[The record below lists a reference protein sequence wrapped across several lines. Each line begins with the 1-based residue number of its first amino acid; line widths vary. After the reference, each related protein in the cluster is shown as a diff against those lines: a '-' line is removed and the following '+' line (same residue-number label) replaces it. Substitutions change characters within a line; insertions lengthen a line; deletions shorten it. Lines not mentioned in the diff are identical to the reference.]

1 MKSKSKSP
9 YQKLLLR
16 ILHNLQGLS
25 VILAV
30 ITAFWTYN
38 TYDGRWGKVAFLPDW
53 KEIEGIHGTFG
64 LWVLLILPIFI
75 VYSIHKQ
82 AQKLIQKDSLKKL
95 KLINKPIWWYSL
107 HRLVNTFSILALIF
121 AVYSGKMMDEKWLPE
136 GELNHFWYY
145 LHLISLIIVVLA
157 IAGHLLTMAKIGGF
171 SFLLSIL
178 KQDVREDENP
188 KHWLDKIQS
197 FSGNYKEIII
207 NEWEKTPAYLK
218 VSEIFFI
225 LIIILAWVI
234 SVLK

>member
-1 MKSKSKSP
+1 MKTKSKSP

-64 LWVLLILPIFI
+64 LWVLLILPVFI

-82 AQKLIQKDSLKKL
+82 AQKLIQKDTLKKL
-95 KLINKPIWWYSL
+95 KLVNKPIWWYSL
-107 HRLVNTFSILALIF
+107 HRLVNTFSIFALIF

-145 LHLISLIIVVLA
+145 LHLISLIIVVTA
-157 IAGHLLTMAKIGGF
+157 IAFHLLTMAKIGSF
-171 SFLLSIL
+171 IFLLSIFKL
-178 KQDVREDENP
+178 DFREDENP
-188 KHWLDKIQS
+188 KYWLDKLKS
-197 FSGNYKEIII
+197 FSGNYQEILI
-207 NEWEKTPAYLK
+207 NEWHKTPIYLK
-218 VSEIFFI
+218 ISETGFI
-225 LIIILAWVI
+225 LIIISAWVI